1 MEHATA
7 HRKAT
12 GRPSIKNTQR
22 KAPFFKITTST
33 VLKKLCIINAAAE
46 HSYNYALDTYY
57 PGLVGEPRMTAWKR
71 IYRWEQNRAKLE
83 AAASQP
89 SLQGKKSLRAK
100 GTSTTL
106 TTSDEESLSKWV
118 NELRDEGIP
127 VSNELLQTR
136 ALEIARDI
144 GLGENQFKAS
154 ILDQSRSGQ
163 ADINQGEATLAAF
176 SAHIREI
183 VETNDIDFIYNADQ
197 TGINYE
203 YIPKKTIDKTGTK
216 TVWIKGCGHDKVRLT
231 AMLLADTNG
240 VKYPLF
246 LVLKSVSSTVKTV
259 VQENL
264 QKRNGFGCQ
273 VWREIEELQERH
285 PSRIFGNPT
294 AWWNSHISMQFL
306 SYHFG
311 HRRGKPCKP
320 VLLLWD
326 DFSAHFTSEV
336 CTLAKELNAILEKIP
351 PRFTWICQPADVSW
365 VKPMKTQMRRRWV
378 E

>member
-22 KAPFFKITTST
+22 KAPLFKITTST

-183 VETNDIDFIYNADQ
+183 VETNDIDCIYNADQ
-197 TGINYE
+197 TGINY
-203 YIPKKTIDKTGTK
+203 
-216 TVWIKGCGHDKVRLT
+216 
-231 AMLLADTNG
+231 
-240 VKYPLF
+240 
-246 LVLKSVSSTVKTV
+246 
-259 VQENL
+259 
-264 QKRNGFGCQ
+264 
-273 VWREIEELQERH
+273 
-285 PSRIFGNPT
+285 
-294 AWWNSHISMQFL
+294 
-306 SYHFG
+306 
-311 HRRGKPCKP
+311 
-320 VLLLWD
+320 
-326 DFSAHFTSEV
+326 
-336 CTLAKELNAILEKIP
+336 
-351 PRFTWICQPADVSW
+351 
-365 VKPMKTQMRRRWV
+365 
-378 E
+378 

>member
-1 MEHATA
+1 
-7 HRKAT
+7 
-12 GRPSIKNTQR
+12 
-22 KAPFFKITTST
+22 
-33 VLKKLCIINAAAE
+33 
-46 HSYNYALDTYY
+46 
-57 PGLVGEPRMTAWKR
+57 R

-197 TGINYE
+197 TGINY
-203 YIPKKTIDKTGTK
+203 
-216 TVWIKGCGHDKVRLT
+216 
-231 AMLLADTNG
+231 
-240 VKYPLF
+240 
-246 LVLKSVSSTVKTV
+246 
-259 VQENL
+259 
-264 QKRNGFGCQ
+264 
-273 VWREIEELQERH
+273 
-285 PSRIFGNPT
+285 
-294 AWWNSHISMQFL
+294 
-306 SYHFG
+306 
-311 HRRGKPCKP
+311 
-320 VLLLWD
+320 
-326 DFSAHFTSEV
+326 
-336 CTLAKELNAILEKIP
+336 
-351 PRFTWICQPADVSW
+351 
-365 VKPMKTQMRRRWV
+365 
-378 E
+378 